1 MNSKLKLIELWK
13 ASAYGEPII
22 APIRNPHRFAKDY
35 LGINLKIFQQII
47 LCEMNDKTNS
57 MMVCCRGIGKSWL
70 TALFCVIR
78 CILYPNSVIT
88 CAAKTRK
95 QGGII
100 VSKIKDSFMP
110 DSPNLRNEIEDIQ
123 VNQYNS
129 VVRFR
134 NGSRI
139 VVVAS
144 NDGAR
149 GERSNVLVIDE
160 FRLVDLRVL
169 NDVLRKFLTAPRHC
183 GYMDLPEYKDYP
195 QEENKEIYLSSAWYA
210 SSWAH
215 DLFRSY
221 AANMAAG
228 RSYVC
233 CDFPYQL
240 SIKEGLLTRSRVET
254 EKLDSTFNEVSWLME
269 MEGMFWSGADGALYA
284 YEDISPARRIKYAFY
299 PPKISGVITDKRIRI
314 PPKLHNEVRIL
325 SADIALMASS
335 GKSDNDATS
344 IFVNQMHL
352 TDNGR
357 SQKRIV
363 YTENNEGMRTEE
375 QALNIR
381 RLYAEYDCDYLVVDA
396 RGLGLGVTDLLMA
409 DMYDAET
416 GVTYGALS
424 CCNNPEIAA
433 RCKVKGAPKVIWAMT
448 ATAEFNSQCA
458 LGLREE
464 FRQGNIQLLNA
475 EDDFEEV
482 FGELSGY
489 SKLSPESRTKLLEP
503 YVHTSLL
510 INELINLEYETKNN
524 VVRVKEK
531 SGMRK
536 DRYSSLSYNIF
547 VSKHIE
553 RDFVTNQSAKT
564 FEDFVFQFR
573 QPQIKRKR

>member
-1 MNSKLKLIELWK
+1 MDEQQTKVDRILEGVGIWGSYYR
-13 ASAYGEPII
+13 A
-22 APIRNPHRFAKDY
+22 NPHRFARDY
-35 LGINLKIFQQII
+35 LGIKLKIFQQIV
-47 LCEMNDKTNS
+47 LCLMNDKTNA

-100 VSKIKDSFMP
+100 ISKIKDNFMP
-110 DSPNLRNEIEDIQ
+110 DSPNLQLEIEDIQ

-129 VVRFR
+129 VVKFR

-160 FRLVDLRVL
+160 FRLVDLKIL
-169 NDVLRKFLTAPRHC
+169 NDVLRKFLTAPRHP
-183 GYMDLPEYKDYP
+183 GFMDLPEYADYP

-215 DLFRSY
+215 DLFKSY

-228 RSYVC
+228 RSYAC

-254 EKLDSTFNEVSWLME
+254 EMLDSTFNEVSWLME
-269 MEGMFWSGADGALYA
+269 MEGMFWSGSDGALYS
-284 YEDISPARRIKYAFY
+284 YEDIIPCRKIKYAFY
-299 PPKISGVITDKRIRI
+299 PPKFASLLSDKRLKI

-325 SADIALMASS
+325 SADIALMASNT
-335 GKSDNDATS
+335 KSDNDATA
-344 IFVNQMHL
+344 IVINQMNL
-352 TDNGR
+352 SDTSR
-357 SQKRIV
+357 SKKKII
-363 YTENNEGMRTEE
+363 YTENNEGLRTEE
-375 QALNIR
+375 QALSIR
-381 RLYAEYDCDYLVVDA
+381 RLFAEFDCDYLVMDA
-396 RGLGLGVTDLLMA
+396 RGLGLGVLDALMA
-409 DMYDAET
+409 DMYDSES
-416 GVTYGALS
+416 GVVYGALS
-424 CCNNPEIAA
+424 CCNNPEIAS
-433 RCKVKGAPKVIWAMT
+433 RCKVKGAPKVIWAVN

-464 FRQGNIQLLNA
+464 IRQGNLQLLCT
-475 EDDFEEV
+475 EDDFEES
-482 FGELSGY
+482 FSDITGY
-489 SKLSPESRTKLLEP
+489 AKLSSEARTYLKAP
-503 YVHTSLL
+503 YVHTSLM

-531 SGMRK
+531 HGMRK
-536 DRYSSLSYNIF
+536 DRYSSLSYNIY
-547 VSKHIE
+547 VAKHIE
-553 RDFVTNQSAKT
+553 HEHMNQEKKKT
-564 FEDFVFQFR
+564 VQDLVFQFR
-573 QPQIKRKR
+573 QPELKKRK

>member
-1 MNSKLKLIELWK
+1 MK
-13 ASAYGEPII
+13 
-22 APIRNPHRFAKDY
+22 
-35 LGINLKIFQQII
+35 
-47 LCEMNDKTNS
+47 
-57 MMVCCRGIGKSWL
+57 
-70 TALFCVIR
+70 
-78 CILYPNSVIT
+78 
-88 CAAKTRK
+88 
-95 QGGII
+95 
-100 VSKIKDSFMP
+100 
-110 DSPNLRNEIEDIQ
+110 NE
-123 VNQYNS
+123 
-129 VVRFR
+129 VVH
-134 NGSRI
+134 
-139 VVVAS
+139 
-144 NDGAR
+144 AR
-149 GERSNVLVIDE
+149 VQSNVKVESEKVLSSIGITLSQAIDLFLRQVILKKRIPFILDSE
-160 FRLVDLRVL
+160 E
-169 NDVLRKFLTAPRHC
+169 K
-183 GYMDLPEYKDYP
+183 
-195 QEENKEIYLSSAWYA
+195 EENKEIYLSSAWYA

-228 RSYVC
+228 RPYVC

-269 MEGMFWSGADGALYA
+269 MEGMFWSGSDGALYA

-299 PPKISGVITDKRIRI
+299 PPKVSSVISDKRIRI

-335 GKSDNDATS
+335 SKGDNDATS
-344 IFVNQMHL
+344 IFINQMHL
-352 TDNGR
+352 SDNGR

-363 YTENNEGMRTEE
+363 YTENNEGLRTEE

-489 SKLSPESRTKLLEP
+489 AKLSPENRTKLLEP
-503 YVHTSLL
+503 YIHTSLL

-547 VSKHIE
+547 VAKQVE
-553 RDFVTNQSAKT
+553 RDYSTSQSAKT
-564 FEDFVFQFR
+564 FEDYVFQFR

>member
-1 MNSKLKLIELWK
+1 MIEQQAKVDKILDGVGVWT
-13 ASAYGEPII
+13 SYYRSNI
-22 APIRNPHRFAKDY
+22 HRFAKDY

-47 LCEMNDKTNS
+47 LCEMNEKTNS

-100 VSKIKDSFMP
+100 ISKIKDSFMP

-129 VVRFR
+129 VVKFR

-183 GYMDLPEYKDYP
+183 GFMDLPEYSDYP
-195 QEENKEIYLSSAWYA
+195 KEENKEIYLSSAWYA

-269 MEGMFWSGADGALYA
+269 MEGIFWSGADGALYS
-284 YEDISPARRIKYAFY
+284 YEDISPSRKLKYAFY
-299 PPKISGVITDKRIRI
+299 PPQIAALISDKRIKT
-314 PPKLHNEVRIL
+314 PPKLHNEIRVL

-335 GKSDNDATS
+335 KKSDNDATS
-344 IFVNQMHL
+344 IFINQMHL
-352 TDNGR
+352 KENGR
-357 SQKRIV
+357 SQKRLV
-363 YTENNEGMRTEE
+363 YTENNEGLRTEE
-375 QALNIR
+375 QALVIR
-381 RLYAEYDCDYLVVDA
+381 RLFAEFDCDYLVIDG
-396 RGLGLGVTDLLMA
+396 RGLGIGVLDCLMA
-409 DMYDAET
+409 DMYDSET

-424 CCNNPEIAA
+424 CYNNPEIAA
-433 RCKVKGAPKVIWAMT
+433 RCKVKGAPKVIWAIT

-464 FRQGNIQLLNA
+464 FRQGNLQLLCG
-475 EDDFEEV
+475 EEDFEEV
-482 FGELSGY
+482 FGSLTGY
-489 SKLSPESRTKLLEP
+489 SKLGVEDKLRLQSP
-503 YVHTSLL
+503 YIHTSLL
-510 INELINLEYETKNN
+510 VNELINLEYESKNN

-531 SGMRK
+531 TGMRK
-536 DRYSSLSYNIF
+536 DRYSSLSYNIY
-547 VSKHIE
+547 VAKQIE
-553 RDFVTNQSAKT
+553 REYASSQKKKSFQDL
-564 FEDFVFQFR
+564 VFQFR
-573 QPQIKRKR
+573 QPELGINN

>member
-1 MNSKLKLIELWK
+1 M
-13 ASAYGEPII
+13 
-22 APIRNPHRFAKDY
+22 
-35 LGINLKIFQQII
+35 GINLKIFQQII
-47 LCEMNDKTNS
+47 LCEMNEKTNS

-100 VSKIKDSFMP
+100 ISKIKDSFMP
-110 DSPNLRNEIEDIQ
+110 DSQNLRNEIEEIQ

-160 FRLVDLRVL
+160 FRLVDIRIL
-169 NDVLRKFLTAPRHC
+169 NDVLRKFLTAPRHP
-183 GYMDLPEYKDYP
+183 GFMDLPEYKDYP

-240 SIKEGLLTRSRVET
+240 SIKEGLLSKSRVET
-254 EKLDSTFNEVSWLME
+254 EMLDSTFNEVSWMME
-269 MEGMFWSGADGALYA
+269 MEGLFWSGSDGALYS
-284 YEDISPARRIKYAFY
+284 YEDISPSRRIKHAFY
-299 PPKISGVITDKRIRI
+299 PTKTASIISDKRIRI
-314 PPKLHNEVRIL
+314 PPKLHNEKRIL
-325 SADIALMASS
+325 SADIALMASTN
-335 GKSDNDATS
+335 KSDNDATS
-344 IFVNQMHL
+344 IFINQMHL
-352 TDNGR
+352 SDSGR
-357 SQKRIV
+357 SQKKIV

-381 RLYAEYDCDYLVVDA
+381 RLFAEFDCDYLVIDA

-409 DMYDAET
+409 DMYDPET
-416 GVTYGALS
+416 GIVYGALS

-448 ATAEFNSQCA
+448 ATADFNSQCA

-464 FRQGNIQLLNA
+464 FRKGDIHLLGDE
-475 EDDFEEV
+475 EDFDEIY
-482 FGELSGY
+482 GELTGFA
-489 SKLSPESRTKLLEP
+489 KLSPENRARLRAP
-503 YVHTSLL
+503 FIHTSLL
-510 INELINLEYETKNN
+510 INELINLEYETKNG
-524 VVRVKEK
+524 VVKVKEK
-531 SGMRK
+531 HGMRK
-536 DRYSSLSYNIF
+536 DRYSSLSYNIYVAKQVEREF
-547 VSKHIE
+547 VN
-553 RDFVTNQSAKT
+553 NQSARK
-564 FEDFVFQFR
+564 FEDLVFQFR
-573 QPQIKRKR
+573 QPTIKRKR

>member
-1 MNSKLKLIELWK
+1 MDEQQTKVDRILEGVGIWGSYYR
-13 ASAYGEPII
+13 S
-22 APIRNPHRFAKDY
+22 NPHRFARDY
-35 LGINLKIFQQII
+35 LGIKLKIFQQIV
-47 LCEMNDKTNS
+47 LCLMNDKTNA

-100 VSKIKDSFMP
+100 ISKIKDNFMP
-110 DSPNLRNEIEDIQ
+110 DSPNLQLEIEDIQ

-129 VVRFR
+129 VVKFR

-160 FRLVDLRVL
+160 FRLVDLKIL
-169 NDVLRKFLTAPRHC
+169 NDVLRKFLTAPRHP
-183 GYMDLPEYKDYP
+183 GFMDLPEYADYP

-215 DLFRSY
+215 DLFKSY

-228 RSYVC
+228 RSYAC

-254 EKLDSTFNEVSWLME
+254 EMLDSTFNEVSWLME
-269 MEGMFWSGADGALYA
+269 MEGMFWSGADGALYS
-284 YEDISPARRIKYAFY
+284 YEDIIHCRKIKYAFY
-299 PPKISGVITDKRIRI
+299 PPKFASLLSDKRLKV

-335 GKSDNDATS
+335 TKSDNDATA
-344 IFVNQMHL
+344 IVINQMNL
-352 TDNGR
+352 SDAGR
-357 SQKRIV
+357 SKKKII
-363 YTENNEGMRTEE
+363 YTENNEGLRTEE
-375 QALNIR
+375 QALSIR
-381 RLYAEYDCDYLVVDA
+381 RLFAEFDCDYLVMDT
-396 RGLGLGVTDLLMA
+396 RGLGLGVLDALMA
-409 DMYDAET
+409 DMYDSES
-416 GVTYGALS
+416 GVVYGALS
-424 CCNNPEIAA
+424 CCNNPEIAS
-433 RCKVKGAPKVIWAMT
+433 RCKVKGAPKAIWAVN

-464 FRQGNIQLLNA
+464 IRQGNLQLLCT
-475 EDDFEEV
+475 EDDFEES
-482 FGELSGY
+482 FSDIAGY
-489 SKLSPESRTKLLEP
+489 AKLSSEARTYLKAP
-503 YVHTSLL
+503 YVHTSLM

-531 SGMRK
+531 HGMRK
-536 DRYSSLSYNIF
+536 DRYSSLSYNIY
-547 VSKHIE
+547 VAKHIE
-553 RDFVTNQSAKT
+553 HEHMNQEKKKT
-564 FEDFVFQFR
+564 VQDLVFQFR
-573 QPQIKRKR
+573 QPELKKRK